1 MGRNAGD
8 NILTRNEDFT
18 KIIPTRFPPK
28 GVPTRRVPLKEALKI
43 AEEFYKAQ
51 RAHVRNTEY
60 RRVQR
65 ALLKA
70 QREGVRA

>member
-18 KIIPTRFPPK
+18 KTIPTRFPPK
-28 GVPTRRVPLKEALKI
+28 GVPTRRVPIWKALEI

-60 RRVQR
+60 RRARR

-70 QREGVRA
+70 QRKGI